1 MRFKSFIRALAAIAS
16 LALIIIAVFGTQPLK
31 LIPFLGDA
39 APRNSLTNL
48 EGDDGPVLVV
58 KIDDTSNAHP
68 QVGLESADVVYIEQ
82 VEGGLTRLAAVFSS
96 KIPATV
102 GPVRSARISDI
113 ELFAQY
119 GKVAFAYSGAQQ
131 KMLPVIASANLHD
144 AGATHY
150 GPTYYSNDVNR
161 IAPYAMMLNASALME
176 KVLSSDSTIV
186 TSKPMGWTFG
196 DLAQPGS
203 TFTSVHLSWP
213 AASYDIKWSE
223 PEHRW
228 LLNHNGVS
236 DVNDQGYQLGPKT
249 FVIQMVSV
257 TDSIYHDKVGGV
269 TPLIA
274 TVGEGDCYILRDGL
288 AISGHWSRSATDSGT
303 TFTTAAG
310 DEIPFDSGQIWF
322 ALLSKSPIFQGLTAQ
337 DATGAST
344 K

>member
-1 MRFKSFIRALAAIAS
+1 MRFRSAVKAL
-16 LALIIIAVFGTQPLK
+16 LALGSISLILIAVFGSPNLK
-31 LIPFLGDA
+31 VIPFLADA
-39 APRNSLTNL
+39 GPTNSLTNL
-48 EGDDGPVLVV
+48 EGSDGPVLVV

-96 KIPATV
+96 KIPTTV

-113 ELFAQY
+113 DLFAQY

-131 KMLPVIASANLHD
+131 KMVPVIAAANLHD

-150 GPTYYSNDVNR
+150 GPTYYANDVNR
-161 IAPYAMMLNASALME
+161 IAPYAMMLNASTLME
-176 KVLSSDSTIV
+176 KVLATNSDIASSKS
-186 TSKPMGWTFG
+186 MGWIFG
-196 DLAQPGS
+196 DLAQTGKS
-203 TFTSVHLSWP
+203 FTSVHLSWP
-213 AASYDIKWSE
+213 AASYDISWSAVE
-223 PEHRW
+223 KRW
-228 LLNHNGVS
+228 LLQHNGVA
-236 DVNDQGYQLGPKT
+236 DFNDRGYQLGPKT

-274 TVGEGDCYILRDGL
+274 TVGEGDCYILRDGV
-288 AISGHWSRSATDSGT
+288 AIQGHWSRTSADSGT
-303 TFTTAAG
+303 TFTTSSG

-322 ALLSKSPIFQGLTAQ
+322 ALLSKSPVFEGLSAQ